1 MSSNIVHFSCGT
13 SKETKTLVYK
23 RFLTLLR
30 TIYFK
35 LFKPSVLKRSLADCN
50 NSNLDKEKL
59 FHLCYALNCVIIT
72 SIAQNKVF
80 TLYCLVY
87 LYDVT
92 ACNNEICNSDS
103 ELF

>member
-50 NSNLDKEKL
+50 NSNLEKEKL
-59 FHLCYALNCVIIT
+59 FHLCYSLNSCHNYIYNT
-72 SIAQNKVF
+72 KKVF
-80 TLYCLVY
+80 TLSCLVY
-87 LYDVT
+87 LYHVT